1 MRLSKKK
8 IESKIKKRLKC
19 ITPIQ
24 VFIILVVIA
33 GTVFIIKSFGKK
45 SEWKL
50 IKMQVIGQDWSRSY
64 VEHEGYRPPY
74 WLAES
79 INEGDVEL
87 GVDGSKHAEVIK
99 VERYKRVGS
108 EYDTYLT
115 LNVKGV
121 LNTRTKKYVYKGRAI
136 EVGAPISLNL
146 NKALVIGQVI
156 DDQVPKEGYQTKKVI
171 VTGRIRNTEPWII
184 SNLNIGDKMTS
195 DNQGGVVAEVLTK
208 NTEPAQSQILFS
220 DSKKIGVRSS
230 TGSLI
235 VERNPRLRDLVL
247 TVELTIEK
255 HGNEWYFGGHQNI
268 KVGNNIWL
276 YFPQVDLKF
285 VEIESIRDVNL
296 NENR

>member
-1 MRLSKKK
+1 MKIDIKRIKLLVRKK
-8 IESKIKKRLKC
+8 LKQV
-19 ITPIQ
+19 TPLQI
-24 VFIILVVIA
+24 FIILVVITA
-33 GTVFIIKSFGKK
+33 TVFVVKYFGKQG
-45 SEWKL
+45 EWRL
-50 IKMQVIGQDWSRSY
+50 IRVQVVGKDWSNSY
-64 VEHEGYRPPY
+64 VEYEGFRPPY
-74 WLAES
+74 WLVES
-79 INEGDVEL
+79 IKQGDVEL
-87 GVDGSKHAEVIK
+87 NTDGSKIAEVIK

-115 LNVKGV
+115 LNIKGV

-156 DDQVPKEGYQTKKVI
+156 DNQAPKEGYQTKKVM
-171 VTGRIRNTEPWII
+171 VTGRTRNTEPWII

-195 DNQGGVVAEVLTK
+195 DNQGGVVAEVLTI

-220 DSKKIGVRSS
+220 DPRKIGVRSS

-247 TVELTIEK
+247 TVELIIEK

-285 VEIESIRDVNL
+285 VEIESIRDVNP
-296 NENR
+296 NEGK